1 MNLWL
6 EGSDEMLAISG
17 ADDRLGLATHDSS
30 GNVIFTAE
38 DWKDFVFSKPAQA
51 RYILM
56 RDQEGRVLYEAYEAG
71 ARVGEGEPIGYFAY
85 NESGDLVF
93 GPITDRVAAASAMEE
108 TTEAAPTNMG
118 KLIGET
124 TNVRVAPSQDAAV
137 VSILEPG
144 IFVEILDTQVLNGQE
159 WGKTTDGWIL
169 LYSEESIPETSE
181 VPAPTDESAAV
192 DPAEESAEATETAA
206 TEVTEPVMAEETAA
220 TESTYSFDTEDATEP
235 VMAPTEMVSPYD
247 RAVEEDSL
255 RIFGYYDSSIGDEVV
270 VEYTY
275 EPTPTYAVEIS
286 MGPVALKNQ
295 YEWLLMKYLYY
306 LRDYLIPVL
315 IASLLGFAMT
325 AVYLCCAAGRKP
337 GTQEVR
343 ASGLNCIPIDLYL
356 AAAAGGVACCGIGI
370 VEGGGYLIGKDAQ
383 TGILFM
389 ALCAYAACLLFVGF
403 CFAFAAQVKTP
414 GGYFWRNSLC
424 GRSLKLIAWLWH
436 KLVALC
442 GWLWKFI
449 DEKLEPLMVR
459 LAKALWKLTKFFWL
473 QLIKGT
479 VWLCSKILQVCNWLS
494 RILGRFFSMLP
505 LTWQFLLIGFILVI
519 FLYIMIRTYK
529 VGYILIGF
537 GVFFGVILYAASA
550 FGILLESAKRMRK
563 GDLDSKVDDKLLIG
577 TFREFADELNGL
589 ADVAVVAAQ
598 KQLKSERM
606 KTELITNVS
615 HDIKTPLTSI
625 INYVDLMEKPH
636 SPEEQAAYLEVL
648 SRQSQRLKKLIDDLM
663 EMSKASTG
671 NMAVDITRVNA
682 GEAVNQALGEFADKL
697 EKCQLI
703 PVFRQP
709 DKDIYMMADGRLV
722 WRVLS
727 NLLSNAVKYALPGT
741 RLYIDLMKLE
751 DKVVLSLKNISRES
765 LNVSADELLERFVR
779 GDTARNTEG
788 SGLGLNIAQSLMEL
802 QKGKLELLVDGDLF
816 KVTLIFPGL

>member
-1 MNLWL
+1 M
-6 EGSDEMLAISG
+6 
-17 ADDRLGLATHDSS
+17 
-30 GNVIFTAE
+30 
-38 DWKDFVFSKPAQA
+38 
-51 RYILM
+51 
-56 RDQEGRVLYEAYEAG
+56 
-71 ARVGEGEPIGYFAY
+71 
-85 NESGDLVF
+85 
-93 GPITDRVAAASAMEE
+93 
-108 TTEAAPTNMG
+108 
-118 KLIGET
+118 
-124 TNVRVAPSQDAAV
+124 
-137 VSILEPG
+137 
-144 IFVEILDTQVLNGQE
+144 
-159 WGKTTDGWIL
+159 DG
-169 LYSEESIPETSE
+169 
-181 VPAPTDESAAV
+181 
-192 DPAEESAEATETAA
+192 
-206 TEVTEPVMAEETAA
+206 
-220 TESTYSFDTEDATEP
+220 
-235 VMAPTEMVSPYD
+235 
-247 RAVEEDSL
+247 
-255 RIFGYYDSSIGDEVV
+255 
-270 VEYTY
+270 
-275 EPTPTYAVEIS
+275 
-286 MGPVALKNQ
+286 
-295 YEWLLMKYLYY
+295 LLMKYLYY

-403 CFAFAAQVKTP
+403 CFAFAAQVKTT

-459 LAKALWKLTKFFWL
+459 LAKALWKLMKFFCL
-473 QLIKGT
+473 QLRKGT
-479 VWLCSKILQVCNWLS
+479 VWLCSRILQACNWLS
-494 RILGRFFSMLP
+494 RILGRFLSMLP
-505 LTWQFLLIGFILVI
+505 LTWQFLLIGFTLVI

-741 RLYIDLMKLE
+741 RLYIDLMELE